1 MNYAAGKR
9 IDSSEVK
16 AGNQVN
22 WGRNGLMSTGRKVW
36 LWVPIILSGLGGLQ
50 NVFAPAMAP
59 TPWGT
64 LGDAGLELLR
74 FVGILQISIAV
85 ISFAA
90 LKVTSAD
97 GRRAIDLFM
106 FVGYGLGAVYSI
118 YEVVVGTS
126 SALMWVQ
133 TVIAGV
139 VACAFGY
146 YLFSARGAQAG
157 QDLAK
162 RAAGQ

>member
-1 MNYAAGKR
+1 
-9 IDSSEVK
+9 
-16 AGNQVN
+16 
-22 WGRNGLMSTGRKVW
+22 MSTARKVW

-50 NVFAPAMAP
+50 NVLVPGTAV

-64 LGDAGLELLR
+64 MSDAGLELLR
-74 FVGILQISIAV
+74 FVGILQVSIAV
-85 ISFAA
+85 LSFAA

-97 GRRAIDLFM
+97 GRRSIDLFM

-118 YEVVVGTS
+118 YEVIAAQS

-133 TVIAGV
+133 TVIAGAL
-139 VACAFGY
+139 ACAFGY
-146 YLFSARGAQAG
+146 YLFTGRGAEAEQ
-157 QDLAK
+157 QPAK